1 MVTSGT
7 TRSVNEE
14 LYVGNRCMLRVA
26 GEHFL
31 IKILG
36 VEKAHIH
43 VTFPGRE
50 YPIEGLQVM
59 LEFHDEQG
67 FNSYRS
73 HIVRGPEHAGGGLL
87 LARPVD
93 SRRTKYRD
101 SCRVPTDL
109 TVHVKDQVHVRRYDA
124 ALVNLSSGGALIVTP
139 AQFDFSSTIEMT
151 LSLPGEPQHHL
162 IGQVIHATG
171 APHKYNIT
179 DKTYGVRFIDLAS
192 NAAESITRYVW
203 NRLREIYPTV

>member
-1 MVTSGT
+1 MVTAGT
-7 TRSVNEE
+7 SYSVNDE
-14 LYVGNRCMLRVA
+14 LYTGNTCMLRVA
-26 GEHFL
+26 GDHFL
-31 IKILG
+31 VKILD
-36 VEKAHIH
+36 VEKTHIR

-73 HIVRGPEHAGGGLL
+73 HIVRGPERAGGGLL

-109 TVHVKDQVHVRRYDA
+109 TVHVKDQVHIRRYDA
-124 ALVNLSSGGALIVTP
+124 ALVNLSSGGALVVTP
-139 AQFDFSSTIEMT
+139 AQFDFASTVEMT
-151 LSLPGEPQHHL
+151 LSLPGEPRHHL

-171 APHKYNIT
+171 APHKYNAN
-179 DKTYGVRFIDLAS
+179 DKTYGIRFLDLAPD
-192 NAAESITRYVW
+192 AAESITRYVW